1 MKKNKN
7 LSTEEILKTQEEAKE
22 TQKKARKGVFL
33 CSFFT
38 FTFVFLSYQT
48 GNKYIIALA
57 LLSLA
62 IALFYLFVFHVST
75 RLLVLIEKTN
85 KKSIDPSNY
94 CQTNFLED
102 SDGKEICL
110 ITYFK
115 KVPQGARD
123 EVRAGFKENTK
134 LILVDRTIKK
144 KRHQWVILD
153 PENSGESYVL
163 NPIIVDD
170 QTIQNIVSEEMFTK
184 INNIREEL
192 VKNGGKNG

>member
-7 LSTEEILKTQEEAKE
+7 LSMEEILKTQKE
-22 TQKKARKGVFL
+22 GRKMVFIY
-33 CSFFT
+33 SFLTSAFA
-38 FTFVFLSYQT
+38 FLSYQT
-48 GNKYIIALA
+48 GKKYIMVLA

-62 IALFYLFVFHVST
+62 VALFYLFVFHIST
-75 RLLVLIEKTN
+75 RLLTLIEKMD
-85 KKSIDPSNY
+85 KRSIDPSNY

-153 PENSGESYVL
+153 PESSGESYVL
-163 NPIIVDD
+163 NPITVDD
-170 QTIQNIVSEEMFTK
+170 QTIQNIVSEEMFIK
-184 INNIREEL
+184 INNIRKEL
-192 VKNGGKNG
+192 VKNGGRND

>member
-1 MKKNKN
+1 M
-7 LSTEEILKTQEEAKE
+7 
-22 TQKKARKGVFL
+22 
-33 CSFFT
+33 
-38 FTFVFLSYQT
+38 
-48 GNKYIIALA
+48 
-57 LLSLA
+57 
-62 IALFYLFVFHVST
+62 
-75 RLLVLIEKTN
+75 LIEKMN
-85 KKSIDPSNY
+85 KRSIDPSNY

-115 KVPQGARD
+115 KVPQRTRD

-153 PENSGESYVL
+153 PECSGESYVL
-163 NPIIVDD
+163 NPITVDD
-170 QTIQNIVSEEMFTK
+170 QAIQNIVSEEMFIK
-184 INNIREEL
+184 INKIREEL

>member
-1 MKKNKN
+1 MKRNKN
-7 LSTEEILKTQEEAKE
+7 LSMEEVIK
-22 TQKKARKGVFL
+22 TQKKAIKAQKEAEKGTFF
-33 CSFFT
+33 CSFLT
-38 FTFVFLSYQT
+38 FIFAFLSYQT
-48 GNKYIIALA
+48 DKKYIMVLA

-134 LILVDRTIKK
+134 LILVDKTIKK

>member
-7 LSTEEILKTQEEAKE
+7 LSMEEIIK
-22 TQKKARKGVFL
+22 TQKKAIKAQKEAKKETFF
-33 CSFFT
+33 CSFL
-38 FTFVFLSYQT
+38 TFVFAFLSYQT
-48 GNKYIIALA
+48 GKKYIMVLA

-62 IALFYLFVFHVST
+62 VALFYLFVFHIST
-75 RLLVLIEKTN
+75 RLLTLIEKMD
-85 KKSIDPSNY
+85 KRSIDPSNY

-153 PENSGESYVL
+153 PESSGESYVL
-163 NPIIVDD
+163 NPITVDD
-170 QTIQNIVSEEMFTK
+170 QTIQNIVSEEMFIK

-192 VKNGGKNG
+192 VKNGGRNG